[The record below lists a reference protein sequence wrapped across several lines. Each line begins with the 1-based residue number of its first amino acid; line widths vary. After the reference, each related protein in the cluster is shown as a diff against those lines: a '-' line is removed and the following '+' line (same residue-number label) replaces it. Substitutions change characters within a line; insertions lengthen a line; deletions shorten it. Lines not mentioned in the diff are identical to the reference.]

1 MAATKSRTREQHIAV
16 FGGSGSGKTVLVS
29 SFYGPTQEPQF
40 AKDNLY
46 EVVADDTGQSD
57 KLYQS
62 YLGMKNAA
70 KVPASTRFT
79 HTAYSF
85 LVRPKAWSEERAKNS
100 KPFDALRLVW
110 HDYPGEWFEES
121 AEGEEESR
129 RRVETF
135 TALLSSDV
143 ALLLVDGQLLRD
155 NAGSEEL
162 YLKSLLTNIRSELLR
177 LKPQLLKNGKPLAQF
192 PRIWVL
198 ALSKSDLLPE
208 MDAHGFKA
216 LLVEKVSDELDQLRQ
231 ELRGFVQVPEAM
243 SFAEDFILLSSAKFE
258 PGKIEVTERVGVDAV
273 LPLAAILP
281 FERHVSWA
289 KKLHDGGKVAEKIFS
304 KAGGMAG
311 LAAMGAL
318 FVVKKIKLPGPLGL
332 VAGFA
337 ASLVSKDSI
346 ERGAALAGEK
356 LKTVNAEAL
365 AKRDYLT
372 AMLTR
377 FKLDLEE
384 AERKGILVRSK
395 K

>member
-1 MAATKSRTREQHIAV
+1 MASAKSRTREQHIAV

-70 KVPASTRFT
+70 KVPASTRFS

-85 LVRPKAWSEERAKNS
+85 MVRPKAWSQQRAKQS

-121 AEGEEESR
+121 AVGAEETR

-143 ALLLVDGQLLRD
+143 ALLLVDGQLLLE
-155 NAGSEEL
+155 NEGSEEL

-177 LKPQLLKNGKPLAQF
+177 LKPDLLKDGKPLTQF

-198 ALSKSDLLPE
+198 ALSKSDLLPD
-208 MDAHGFKA
+208 MDAHKFKA

-231 ELRGFVQVPEAM
+231 ELRGFVEAPEAM

-258 PGKIEVTERVGVDAV
+258 PGKIEVTQRVGVDAV

-281 FERHVSWA
+281 FERHVKWA
-289 KKLHDGGKVAEKIFS
+289 KTLHDGGKVAEKIFG
-304 KAGGMAG
+304 KAGDVAG
-311 LAAMGAL
+311 VAAMGAL
-318 FVVKKIKLPGPLGL
+318 FVIKKVRLPGPLGL
-332 VAGFA
+332 LAGLA
-337 ASLVSKDSI
+337 ASFVSKDAI
-346 ERGAALAGEK
+346 ERGASLAGDK
-356 LKTVNAEAL
+356 LKAVNAEAL

-377 FKLDLEE
+377 FKLDLED
-384 AERKGILVRSK
+384 AERKGVLLRSK

>member
-1 MAATKSRTREQHIAV
+1 MASAKSRTREQHIAV

-70 KVPASTRFT
+70 KVPASTRFS

-85 LVRPKAWSEERAKNS
+85 MVRPKAWSQQRAKQS

-121 AEGEEESR
+121 AVGAEETR

-143 ALLLVDGQLLRD
+143 ALLLVDGQLLLE
-155 NAGSEEL
+155 NEGSEEL

-177 LKPQLLKNGKPLAQF
+177 LKPDLLKDGKPLTQF

-198 ALSKSDLLPE
+198 ALSKSDLLPD
-208 MDAHGFKA
+208 MDAHKFKA

-231 ELRGFVQVPEAM
+231 ELRGFVEAPEAM

-258 PGKIEVTERVGVDAV
+258 PGKIEVTQRVGVDAV
-273 LPLAAILP
+273 LPLAAVLP
-281 FERHVSWA
+281 FERHVKWA
-289 KKLHDGGKVAEKIFS
+289 KTLHDGGKVAEKIFG
-304 KAGGMAG
+304 KAGDVAG
-311 LAAMGAL
+311 VAAMGAL
-318 FVVKKIKLPGPLGL
+318 FVIKKVRLPGPLGL
-332 VAGFA
+332 LAGLA
-337 ASLVSKDSI
+337 ASFVSKDAI
-346 ERGAALAGEK
+346 ERGASLAGDK
-356 LKTVNAEAL
+356 LKAVNAEAL

-377 FKLDLEE
+377 FKLDLED
-384 AERKGILVRSK
+384 AERKGILLRSK

>member
-1 MAATKSRTREQHIAV
+1 MASAKSRTREQHIAV

-70 KVPASTRFT
+70 KVPASTRFS

-85 LVRPKAWSEERAKNS
+85 MVRPKAWSQQRAKQS

-121 AEGEEESR
+121 AVGAEETR

-143 ALLLVDGQLLRD
+143 ALLLVDGQLLLE
-155 NAGSEEL
+155 NGGSEEL

-177 LKPQLLKNGKPLAQF
+177 LKPELLKDGKPLTQF

-198 ALSKSDLLPE
+198 ALSKSDLLPG
-208 MDAHGFKA
+208 MDAHRFKA

-231 ELRGFVQVPEAM
+231 ELRGFVEAPEAM
-243 SFAEDFILLSSAKFE
+243 SFAEDFILLSSAKFA
-258 PGKIEVTERVGVDAV
+258 PGKIEVTQRVGVDAV

-281 FERHVSWA
+281 FERHVKWA
-289 KKLHDGGKVAEKIFS
+289 KTLHDGGKVAEKIFG
-304 KAGGMAG
+304 KAGDVAG
-311 LAAMGAL
+311 VAAMGAL
-318 FVVKKIKLPGPLGL
+318 FVIKKVKLPGPLGL
-332 VAGFA
+332 LAGLA
-337 ASLVSKDSI
+337 ASFVSKDAI
-346 ERGAALAGEK
+346 ERGASLAGDK
-356 LKTVNAEAL
+356 LKAVNAEAL

-377 FKLDLEE
+377 FKLDLED
-384 AERKGILVRSK
+384 AERKGVLLRSK